1 MDYMSSIIEKIIVE
15 RNKKVDSAILGEIHQ
30 IAIENG
36 IETRIIMN
44 QKNIEDALRN
54 YKEGYKTIKA
64 EAATEILD
72 ELDGFIKQ
80 IRVYDFINM
89 PITYYSRI
97 IEFID
102 ELRTKYTEGKG

>member
-15 RNKKVDSAILGEIHQ
+15 RNQKVDSAILGEIQQ
-30 IAIENG
+30 IAVENE

-44 QKNIEDALRN
+44 QKNVVDALRN
-54 YKEGYKTIKA
+54 YQEGYKTIKA
-64 EAATEILD
+64 ETTTEILD
-72 ELDGFIKQ
+72 ELDVFIKQ

-89 PITYYSRI
+89 PFTYYSRI

>member
-1 MDYMSSIIEKIIVE
+1 MARYIDADKLIAWCMETFQVQSAVAGKAYADAFLTAVLSCQTADVA
-15 RNKKVDSAILGEIHQ
+15 KKS
-30 IAIENG
+30 
-36 IETRIIMN
+36 ET
-44 QKNIEDALRN
+44 
-54 YKEGYKTIKA
+54 
-64 EAATEILD
+64 ATEILD